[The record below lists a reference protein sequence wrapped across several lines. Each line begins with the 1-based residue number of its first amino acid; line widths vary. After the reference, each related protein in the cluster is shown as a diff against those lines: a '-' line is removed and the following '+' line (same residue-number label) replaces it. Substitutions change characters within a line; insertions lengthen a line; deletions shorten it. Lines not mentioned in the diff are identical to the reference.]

1 MKNVRWI
8 PIVAAV
14 VLAAVVGGIAYNAGV
29 AQGFEESGKV
39 IAAPGGPYPY
49 PYMGWHRPW
58 GFGFF
63 FAPLFFI
70 FFWFVILRGLFW
82 RGGFGRRC
90 GGGLDEWHRR
100 AHERMW
106 NDPHGSATSSSGGTA
121 GEGRG

>member
-1 MKNVRWI
+1 MIRLI
-8 PIVAAV
+8 STAAL

-29 AQGFEESGKV
+29 AQGIAESGKV

-49 PYMGWHRPW
+49 MGWYRPW

-63 FAPLFFI
+63 FGPLFFI

-82 RGGFGRRC
+82 RGGGHGRRC

-106 NDPHGSATSSSGGTA
+106 NDPTGTGTGSGTA
-121 GEGRG
+121 SEGRG

>member
-29 AQGFEESGKV
+29 AQGIEESGKV
-39 IAAPGGPYPY
+39 IAAPGGPYPAY

-70 FFWFVILRGLFW
+70 FFWFVILRGPFW
-82 RGGFGRRC
+82 RGGWGRRC
-90 GGGLDEWHRR
+90 GGGLDEWHRQ

-106 NDPHGSATSSSGGTA
+106 NDPTGSGGTTS
-121 GEGRG
+121 EGRG

>member
-1 MKNVRWI
+1 MKNIRWMS
-8 PIVAAV
+8 IVAAV
-14 VLAAVVGGIAYNAGV
+14 VLAAVIGGIAYNAGV
-29 AQGFEESGKV
+29 AQGIEESGRV
-39 IAAPGGPYPY
+39 ITAPGGPYPY

-70 FFWFVILRGLFW
+70 LFWFVIFRGLFW
-82 RGGFGRRC
+82 RGRFGRRC
-90 GGGLDEWHRR
+90 GGGLEEWHRQ

-106 NDPHGSATSSSGGTA
+106 NDPSGTGTS